1 MTILITGASG
11 FIGRRLLDHLRAG
24 GIDVAGMG
32 RSTHAAPPLA
42 WITVPD
48 YTLASMLA
56 ATQGMTFDAVVH
68 LAAAG
73 VHPADRDPATLVEGN
88 ALAPAAVVQLAHARS
103 ARAVIVGG
111 SSAEYAPSEENVIG
125 ETAPLE
131 STALYGAT
139 KAAGGL
145 VSLAVAAS
153 LGLPCAVLRF
163 FNVFGAGEAPHRLL
177 PSLYRSLR
185 EDRPVDLSPG
195 AQIRDFIH
203 VDDACRAV
211 TEALGA
217 LSSGGLPPGA
227 YNVATAVGHSVREF
241 AEAVADAMGRDRS
254 LLRFGALPMRP
265 DDRPMIVGDA
275 SRLRTATGWVPSS
288 SFRDAVIGSINELHL
303 LDVAKG
309 HA

>member
-11 FIGRRLLDHLRAG
+11 FIGQRLLGHLKAAG
-24 GIDVAGMG
+24 TTAAGMG
-32 RSTHAAPPLA
+32 RGIPRITSSA

-48 YTLASMLA
+48 YTLTSLLA

-73 VHPADRDPATLVEGN
+73 VHPADRDPTTLVEGN
-88 ALAPAAVVQLAHARS
+88 TIAPAAIVQLAHARS

-111 SSAEYAPSEENVIG
+111 SSAEYAPSNERVLGEN
-125 ETAPLE
+125 ALLE

-177 PSLYRSLR
+177 PSLFRSLR
-185 EDRPVDLSPG
+185 EDNPVDLSPG
-195 AQIRDFIH
+195 TQVRDFIH
-203 VDDACRAV
+203 VDDVCHAV
-211 TEALGA
+211 TEVLGA
-217 LSSGGLPPGA
+217 LVSGRLIPGA
-227 YNVATAVGHSVREF
+227 YNVATATGHSVRDF
-241 AEAVADAMGRDRS
+241 AEAVADAMGRDRA

-265 DDRPMIVGDA
+265 DDRPSIIGDV
-275 SRLRTATGWVPSS
+275 SRLRSATGWAPSS
-288 SFRDAVIGSINELHL
+288 SFHDAVVRSVNALDL
-303 LDVAKG
+303 LDAAKG